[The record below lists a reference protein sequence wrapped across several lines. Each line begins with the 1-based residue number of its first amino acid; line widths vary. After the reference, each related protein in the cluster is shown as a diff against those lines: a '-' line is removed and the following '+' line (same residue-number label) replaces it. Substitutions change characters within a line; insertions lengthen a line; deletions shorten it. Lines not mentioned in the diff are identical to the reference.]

1 MLDKFNDLKWRLII
15 HSFNAFLVT
24 LIVYLSVYS
33 VSKFFILALVIAL
46 IIAANMEFLHFCDLK
61 KIYYKIWPSM
71 PFIIMWPCAV
81 FLGLYSKQWMPAT
94 LILSFLSLMIIIF
107 SSFKQVENSIASVS
121 AQIFSHV
128 YITVPI
134 SLFIP
139 LIYIDLIGLAT
150 DGRIWLA
157 YLICV
162 SKGSDVG
169 GYFFGSLFGKK
180 QLAPLISPKKTIEGF
195 YGGIACSVFVSFL
208 FYVLGFFCS
217 KGAFYL
223 GLTESII
230 LGVVVSLVS
239 QFGDLSESLFKRDA
253 KIKDSSKIPAVGGV
267 LDIVDSLL
275 LTTPILLSYLM
286 LSR

>member
-1 MLDKFNDLKWRLII
+1 MLEKFNDLKWRLII

-33 VSKFFILALVIAL
+33 ISKFFILALIIAL
-46 IIAANMEFLHFCDLK
+46 IIAANMEFLHFCNLK
-61 KIYYKIWPSM
+61 KIYYNIWPSV
-71 PFIIMWPCAV
+71 PFIIIWPCSV
-81 FLGLYSKQWMPAT
+81 FLGLYSKHWMPIT
-94 LILSFLSLMIIIF
+94 LIVSFLSLILIIF
-107 SSFKQVENSIASVS
+107 SCFKEVENSIAAVS

-128 YITVPI
+128 YITIPI

-139 LIYIDLIGLAT
+139 LIYLDLIGLAT

-162 SKGSDVG
+162 SKGADVG

-180 QLAPLISPKKTIEGF
+180 PLAPSISPKKTLEGF
-195 YGGIACSVFVSFL
+195 YGGVACSIFVSLL
-208 FYVLGFFCS
+208 FYMLGLFCP
-217 KGAFYL
+217 KGVFYL
-223 GLTESII
+223 GLMESII
-230 LGVVVSLVS
+230 LGISVSLVS